1 MVESNWRRENGLS
14 RIFQCINP
22 VLHVL
27 FTKRYVCYS
36 NRAYH
41 EIVPLT
47 LLCTWSFH
55 SIRRGN
61 LIITLCFP
69 AMSVTLLQNGF
80 GISWS
85 TLSTEWSMCSIHSF
99 FLSISFLLG
108 RQKMR
113 GVRMLSKPRWIE
125 NRVYILLAIKW
136 NKKVKHDFLF
146 VAYDREL
153 VHFSGHKNSH

>member
-1 MVESNWRRENGLS
+1 MQWNRKVFLAEIRWLKATEGVKTVSRE
-14 RIFQCINP
+14 
-22 VLHVL
+22 
-27 FTKRYVCYS
+27 YS
-36 NRAYH
+36 NA
-41 EIVPLT
+41 VPLT

-80 GISWS
+80 GTAEVHFRPSEACAS
-85 TLSTEWSMCSIHSF
+85 FIHSF
-99 FLSISFLLG
+99 SLSISFLLG

-125 NRVYILLAIKW
+125 NRVYILLSIKW
-136 NKKVKHDFLF
+136 NKKVKHVFLF